1 MYRVKPGWEQY
12 EALRDKVCRN
22 KQLFQVLSVDGDV
35 LSYKSYTATGELFDA
50 FDIVKNND
58 GVNTF
63 VERKNEAL

>member
-1 MYRVKPGWEQY
+1 MHKMKE
-12 EALRDKVCRN
+12 
-22 KQLFQVLSVDGDV
+22 DV
-35 LSYKSYTATGELFDA
+35 VHKLFDA

>member
-1 MYRVKPGWEQY
+1 
-12 EALRDKVCRN
+12 
-22 KQLFQVLSVDGDV
+22 V